1 MQTKSIL
8 TILTLAA
15 MTAGALTTA
24 ALADRKGVGTGMS
37 GGMNGGM
44 NGGEGPMMMLNFDAI
59 DADKDGKI
67 TEAEIAA
74 HHAARTAA
82 IDTNGDGM
90 LSAEELTAMQLQAMQ
105 ERATRRAQMMI
116 ERLDGDGDGLLSAAE
131 MMAGPSPV
139 RMFSHIDT
147 DGDGAISKAE
157 AEAAQKLMQNRTGR
171 HHGQG
176 KGFGRAQN

>member
-1 MQTKSIL
+1 MQTRSIL

-24 ALADRKGVGTGMS
+24 ALADRKGVGTGMNWGMT
-37 GGMNGGM
+37 GGK
-44 NGGEGPMMMLNFDAI
+44 GPMMMLNFDAI

-74 HHAARTAA
+74 YHGARTAA

-90 LSAEELTAMQLQAMQ
+90 LSAEELTAMQLQNMQ

-116 ERLDGDGDGLLSAAE
+116 ERFDSNRDGLLSAAE
-131 MMAGPSPV
+131 MLAGPSPA
-139 RMFSHIDT
+139 RMFNRIDA

-157 AEAAQKLMQNRTGR
+157 AEAAQKLVQNRTGK